1 MRLIELKQKMGM
13 LPPASPAQSQ
23 RQIGGGNAKHDEET
37 VHAEIDEDS
46 ESEKK
51 GS

>member
-1 MRLIELKQKMGM
+1 MGK
-13 LPPASPAQSQ
+13 LPPTPAQSP
-23 RQIGGGNAKHDEET
+23 RQIGTGNAKHDEET

-51 GS
+51 SS